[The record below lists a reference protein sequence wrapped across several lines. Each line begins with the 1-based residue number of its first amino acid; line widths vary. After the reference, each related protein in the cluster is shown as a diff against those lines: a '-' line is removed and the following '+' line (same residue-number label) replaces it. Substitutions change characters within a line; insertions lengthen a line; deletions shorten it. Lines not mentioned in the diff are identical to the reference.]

1 MATIAMEEAKDWT
14 VLPEGTII
22 TVKVLA
28 EETEQLDGK
37 YGPWT
42 KLNVTFE
49 IVDAPAPYNG
59 SDDVI
64 GSKIWGGI
72 PFKFEDDP
80 ENQLKN
86 WAEAILGFD
95 LGGNLGFELD
105 TADFVG
111 RSCRAVIRN
120 FTKRN
125 GKEGHGVDA
134 LLPLGSGQTA
144 APQDSIAEIAK
155 TTAQPVP
162 ATVAA
167 APAPP
172 QDDDVPF

>member
-1 MATIAMEEAKDWT
+1 MAKISMEEAKDWT

-28 EETEQLDGK
+28 EETEELEGK

-42 KLNVTFE
+42 KLNITFE
-49 IVDAPAPYNG
+49 ILDAPAPYNG

-72 PFKFEDDP
+72 PFRFEDDP
-80 ENQLKN
+80 ENPLKN

-95 LGGNLGFELD
+95 LSGNLGFELD

-111 RSCRAVIRN
+111 RQCRAVIRT

-144 APQDSIAEIAK
+144 ASQDAAK
-155 TTAQPVP
+155 QLVEAQATPAATAADP
-162 ATVAA
+162 
-167 APAPP
+167 
-172 QDDDVPF
+172 DVPF

>member
-1 MATIAMEEAKDWT
+1 MARIELEEAKDWT

-28 EETEQLDGK
+28 EETEVLDGK

-49 IVDAPAPYNG
+49 ILDAPEPYA
-59 SDDVI
+59 SKDDVI
-64 GSKIWGGI
+64 GSKIWGGV

-86 WAEAILGFD
+86 WSEAILGFD
-95 LGGNLGFELD
+95 LSGNLGFELD
-105 TADFVG
+105 TSDWVG
-111 RSCRAVIRN
+111 RKCRAVVRT

-134 LLPLGSGQTA
+134 LLPLGSGQVA
-144 APQDSIAEIAK
+144 APQDSAKQLAEA
-155 TTAQPVP
+155 TAAP
-162 ATVAA
+162 AA
-167 APAPP
+167 APAAPASDP
-172 QDDDVPF
+172 DVPF

>member
-1 MATIAMEEAKDWT
+1 MAKIAMEEAKDWT
-14 VLPEGTII
+14 VLPENTII

-28 EETEQLDGK
+28 EDTEELDGK

-42 KLNVTFE
+42 KLNITFE
-49 IVDAPAPYNG
+49 IVDAPEPFKS
-59 SDDVI
+59 SDDVV

-95 LGGNLGFELD
+95 LSGNLGFELD
-105 TADFVG
+105 TGDFVG
-111 RSCRAVIRN
+111 RQCRAVIRN

-144 APQDSIAEIAK
+144 APQDANKELAA
-155 TTAQPVP
+155 AQ
-162 ATVAA
+162 TVAA
-167 APAPP
+167 APATAAPAP
-172 QDDDVPF
+172 SVPDDDVPF